1 MPKRRRRS
9 NVFSIAQAGE
19 VDRLQE
25 VKEQHCDEVER
36 VLETAGAAPVDAGE
50 NGTPSR
56 KESSSSKRSAKAI
69 SDVRVVDEQEL
80 RAALAQLVP
89 KHQVEQARLLDSY
102 KESYPHWFFQLK
114 CGFGLLMYGFG
125 SKRQLLEDFGST
137 ALTDGAAVVS
147 LSRLRSKS
155 LPGFAYFEAN
165 IDGPGLRD
173 GATQQQLAKLASCS
187 HFRIVSSIDSING
200 PLLWDKRMAN
210 TQFNWWWHHT
220 PTYAAY
226 DAEAS
231 HVPLLLSSL
240 GTSKSVRSA
249 LLVLQSLTTNAQSVF
264 KETRNVAVPAL
275 QQMQGAFPGEQRA
288 DTPSSPHGVPR
299 PPARSLEERLKRTGV
314 LADHSIKRCSSEDAG
329 KSVSE
334 LAQPAKT
341 IDPASSFPGIR
352 CRELSSIPGELIAL
366 ALGSSGICF
375 S

>member
-1 MPKRRRRS
+1 
-9 NVFSIAQAGE
+9 
-19 VDRLQE
+19 
-25 VKEQHCDEVER
+25 
-36 VLETAGAAPVDAGE
+36 
-50 NGTPSR
+50 
-56 KESSSSKRSAKAI
+56 SSKRSAKAI

-137 ALTDGAAVVS
+137 ALTDGAAVVVNGFLPTINFKQLIKTFAANLCQVLRTLKQS
-147 LSRLRSKS
+147 LYGSSGTTSATSVEDMVALLSGYQGDS
-155 LPGFAYFEAN
+155 IVYIIVHS

-231 HVPLLLSSL
+231 HVPLLLSSM

-264 KETRNVAVPAL
+264 K
-275 QQMQGAFPGEQRA
+275 
-288 DTPSSPHGVPR
+288 
-299 PPARSLEERLKRTGV
+299 V
-314 LADHSIKRCSSEDAG
+314 LADHQLANPEDEGMSQYQLYNKCRERFLVSSELTLRAHLTEFRDHQL
-329 KSVSE
+329 V
-334 LAQPAKT
+334 
-341 IDPASSFPGIR
+341 R
-352 CRELSSIPGELIAL
+352 CKKGSNGQECLQITLSNDAL
-366 ALGSSGICF
+366 AKMLENLCPS
-375 S
+375 